1 MIVRF
6 LMRFAIYKIAG
17 VGGNVISK
25 EIYTDIEFCDQHIRH
40 IIHRFEKPLNMKNL

>member
-40 IIHRFEKPLNMKNL
+40 EFEKPLNMKNL